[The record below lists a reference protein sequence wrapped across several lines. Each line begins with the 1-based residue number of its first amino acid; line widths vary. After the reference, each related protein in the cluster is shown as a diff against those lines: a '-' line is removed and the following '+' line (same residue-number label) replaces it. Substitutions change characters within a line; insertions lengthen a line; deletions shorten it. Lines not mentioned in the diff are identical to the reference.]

1 MSFSK
6 TVSVVAAL
14 ASIFGA
20 SVAGYKLARDSQP
33 EETQKLDAKIEQLEQ
48 QLSDKTAQLQVPQ
61 VAPAPTQ
68 LPPTQP
74 QTTPPPVALPSPPV
88 NLMPA
93 PAAPPP
99 LPSSPQ

>member
-6 TVSVVAAL
+6 TVSVFAAL

-61 VAPAPTQ
+61 DAPAPTQ

-74 QTTPPPVALPSPPV
+74 QTTPPPVTLPSPPV
-88 NLMPA
+88 TLVPA